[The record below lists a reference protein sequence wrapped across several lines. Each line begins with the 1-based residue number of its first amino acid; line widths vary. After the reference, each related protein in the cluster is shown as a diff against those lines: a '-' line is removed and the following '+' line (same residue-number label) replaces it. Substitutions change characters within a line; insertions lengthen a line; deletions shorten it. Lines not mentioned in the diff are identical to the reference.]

1 MTNFAESHSLRTFK
15 ERRAAKMK
23 DGKAG
28 MVKWL
33 KADKVVDSVY
43 VDLVNG
49 LTRSDVTQKLIEG
62 LYNEQEGKGITY
74 RVAVEYVN
82 AAQQR
87 MMYDFEEKA
96 DILRADL
103 YTKMVSVYSD
113 CIEKNDRY
121 NALIALDKIM
131 KLTGV
136 AIQQPQTQVN
146 LKSDGNIS
154 ISFGFNKEEREEEE
168 VDDVEL

>member
-1 MTNFAESHSLRTFK
+1 MSLAVSHSLRTFK

-23 DGKAG
+23 DGKAN
-28 MVKWL
+28 MTKWL
-33 KADKVVDSVY
+33 KVDRVVDSVY

-62 LYNEQEGKGITY
+62 LYDEQEGKGITY

-103 YTKMVSVYSD
+103 YTKMMSVYSD

-136 AIQQPQTQVN
+136 AMDKPKTQVN
-146 LKSDGNIS
+146 LSTNGDIK
-154 ISFGFNKEEREEEE
+154 ISFGFNKEEQEEEE